1 MYYRVKDYDGLGM
14 RNFTAA
20 WEAEETRSRV
30 ERLGGTWDPEGGSV
44 DYGEYNA
51 GTEHLPN
58 WRYSTLTWEPINE

>member
-1 MYYRVKDYDGLGM
+1 MYYRVEDYDGLGM
-14 RNFTAA
+14 RNFTVA
-20 WEAEETRSRV
+20 WTRKETR
-30 ERLGGTWDPEGGSV
+30 ERIEQLGGTWDPRGGSV